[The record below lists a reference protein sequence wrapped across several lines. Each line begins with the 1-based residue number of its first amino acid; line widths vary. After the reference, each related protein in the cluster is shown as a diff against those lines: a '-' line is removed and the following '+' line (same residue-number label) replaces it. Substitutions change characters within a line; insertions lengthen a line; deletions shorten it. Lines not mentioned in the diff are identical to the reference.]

1 MAAFLVLLFPVG
13 LMLFMLGMER
23 VESPLRTVPADRD
36 VDEYLGKARR
46 VEQSS

>member
-23 VESPLRTVPADRD
+23 VEEPLRSVVPDSD

-46 VEQSS
+46 TEQSS